1 MKIKTFVL
9 AIIVAGSSVCYAHA
23 QTQIAVSKA
32 DPGNFP
38 YFKTLSNFKPTNVS
52 DSATDESNIAWF
64 YDGKKFFSVEGEVSY
79 QRLSVIDD
87 SKKIPSEAQLV
98 QEFDKMITTLGG
110 KKLFSGRMPEEGL
123 KKATNDDIVGLS
135 QKHQVAYSA
144 HYGVI
149 EYVVKTADKEIWV
162 QLVPGTIASKYYG
175 LFVVDKKSKLISTNT
190 NKQNNILADLEKA
203 GKASVPMIFAPD
215 SDTLL
220 TDSKDEIL
228 SIVGALQK
236 HPDWKL
242 KIDVH
247 CASVGKPGY
256 AKALTDKRA
265 AALKA
270 ELTSLGASSIT
281 ITGAGDSNPFIKE
294 DTEIA
299 RVKNSRIEITKL

>member
-9 AIIVAGSSVCYAHA
+9 AAALAGSSLCFVQA
-23 QTQIAVSKA
+23 QIQIPVSKA

-38 YFKTLSNFKPTNVS
+38 YFKTLPNFKPTNSS
-52 DSATDESNIAWF
+52 DSVTDESNTAWF
-64 YDGKKFFSVEGEVSY
+64 YDGKKFFSVEGQVSY
-79 QRLSVIDD
+79 QRLNVDDD
-87 SKKIPSEAQLV
+87 SKKIPSQSQIV

-110 KKLFSGRMPEEGL
+110 KKIFSGQFPDAEL

-135 QKHQVAYSA
+135 QKHQVALSA

-149 EYVVKTADKEIWV
+149 EYVLKTADKEIWV
-162 QLVPGTIASKYYG
+162 QLVPSTIASKYYT

-190 NKQNNILADLEKA
+190 NRQNDILADLEK
-203 GKASVPMIFAPD
+203 GEKAIVTMSFAPD

-220 TDSKDEIL
+220 SDSKDEIL
-228 SIVGALQK
+228 GIVGALQK

-242 KIDVH
+242 KLDVY
-247 CASVGKPGY
+247 CSPVGKPGY

-265 AALKA
+265 AAVKN
-270 ELTSLGASSIT
+270 ELTSLGASSVT
-281 ITGAGDSNPFIKE
+281 VAGAGDSNPLIKE
-294 DTEIA
+294 DTESA